1 LKKHLL
7 LDIKCIV
14 TKENNGKDV
23 ISNTAVLLKD
33 LANSQDH
40 IMPLEKFDQEVRL
53 LDLGSTSNIKLSKNN
68 KIDAIKIENS
78 VDHLEF
84 YIIQINSHF
93 GKTQQDW
100 RKVTDN
106 IVINFITQRTS
117 QDPTS
122 ITDNVM
128 LPNIRAVF

>member
-1 LKKHLL
+1 
-7 LDIKCIV
+7 
-14 TKENNGKDV
+14 
-23 ISNTAVLLKD
+23 
-33 LANSQDH
+33 
-40 IMPLEKFDQEVRL
+40 MPLEKFDQEVRL

-68 KIDAIKIENS
+68 KIDAFKIENS

-122 ITDNVM
+122 ITDKVLLSSLVTNQIQPVFY
-128 LPNIRAVF
+128 LSKTYPAGHPNNDTQTDFCNTVEIE